1 MLFLSVLFS
10 ACVCGAGGQTWHTAE
25 LGEGKAQPLG
35 KAWAWTLW
43 KATVPVPAGA
53 RGKPGSKFEVAC
65 KAVDSSY
72 NQQPE
77 NATSVWN
84 LRGILNNSWHR
95 VPCTVAAEEE

>member
-1 MLFLSVLFS
+1 M
-10 ACVCGAGGQTWHTAE
+10 CGAGGQTWHTAE